1 MLFPRVHLATVFLQ
15 TILIVLL
22 LATAVSAQSHEKIIY
37 QFDNPERNPVSG
49 LIADSAGNLYG
60 ISFPNVVY
68 ELSPVAGGG
77 WTFSIVQTFT
87 QTQGDIL
94 IGRLLLDTAGNLYGT
109 AEQGGSGNCGLVY
122 ELSPGSGG
130 TWTEQ
135 SIFDF
140 PAGGLSGCD
149 PTNGVVM
156 DAAGNLYG
164 IAGGGASDEG
174 VVYQLTQ
181 ANGVW
186 SENLL
191 FTLPGTQTAP
201 TTPVAIDATGNL
213 YFGNESDIFEVS
225 PVPGGGWTANS
236 IHTFHGSG
244 NPIGNLSFDSAGNLY
259 GTNQAGGTYRGGS
272 AFQMKPV
279 GDGSWTYAV
288 IHNFGGVGNG
298 KIDGYYPESGLA
310 FDTAGN
316 AYGTTIGGGTFGV
329 GTVFRLSL
337 GSNGKWS
344 ETRQFSFDG
353 RNGGSPVPSPLLFYQ
368 GNFYGATA
376 QGGIHGGEP
385 KDGVAFQFTP

>member
-1 MLFPRVHLATVFLQ
+1 MLFPRVRPAVILLQ
-15 TILIVLL
+15 SIAMVLL
-22 LATAVSAQSHEKIIY
+22 LGTAVSAQSAEKIIY
-37 QFDNPERNPVSG
+37 QFDNAEKNPVSG
-49 LIADSAGNLYG
+49 FIADSAGNLYG
-60 ISFPNVVY
+60 LSWPNVVY

-77 WTFSIVQTFT
+77 WTFSILQTFT
-87 QTQGDIL
+87 PTEGYIL
-94 IGRLLLDTAGNLYGT
+94 TGKLLLDTAGNLYGT

-122 ELSPGSGG
+122 ELAPGSGG

-140 PAGGLSGCD
+140 QGGLNGCG
-149 PTNGVVM
+149 PSNGVVM
-156 DAAGNLYG
+156 DTAGNLYG

-181 ANGVW
+181 AGGAW

-191 FTLPGTQTAP
+191 FTLPGSQTSP
-201 TTPVAIDATGNL
+201 TTPLAIDAAGNL

-225 PVPGGGWTANS
+225 PVDGGGWTANS
-236 IHTFHGSG
+236 IHTLHGSG
-244 NPIGNLSFDSAGNLY
+244 NPIGNLNFDSAGNLY
-259 GTNQAGGTYRGGS
+259 GTNQAGGPFGGGS

-288 IHNFGGVGNG
+288 IHNFGGGGNG
-298 KIDGYYPESGLA
+298 KTDGVFPQSGLA
-310 FDTAGN
+310 FDPAGN
-316 AYGTTIGGGTFGV
+316 AYGTTIGGGTFGA
-329 GTVFRLSL
+329 GTVFRLTL

-353 RNGGSPVPSPLLFYQ
+353 HDGQSPVSSLLLFYQ

-376 QGGIHGGEP
+376 QGGIHGGGQ
-385 KDGVAFQFTP
+385 KDGVAFQFAP